1 VFWRTALGSSFGEPL
16 WGATL
21 ARCPEQLSGTI
32 ALKNSSFRGQLYK
45 QLRGAAFN
53 SNFREQLSGAALQNS
68 FGAVL
73 GYRFEELQLW
83 GNSFGQQLLVAS
95 LGRSF

>member
-1 VFWRTALGSSFGEPL
+1 VLWRTTLGNSFGEPL
-16 WGATL
+16 WGAAL
-21 ARCPEQLSGTI
+21 ANCPEQLSGTG
-32 ALKNSSFRGQLYK
+32 ATFYK

-53 SNFREQLSGAALQNS
+53 SNFREQLSGAALQNR

-83 GNSFGQQLLVAS
+83 GYSFGQQLLVAN